1 MAGDALTAPEGAEE
15 TSIPTAKGRHRGF
28 FSPWLR
34 MGASLRKGSAEP
46 RPVKLARLGVSGQ
59 GSEGDVTP
67 IPHLSDPALKELDL
81 ASIRPD
87 LSFVRITYHNTR
99 NEYLYE
105 VIEPPLSKIEKELTE
120 RLRVRLID
128 DFQPLPEHD
137 PEPKRRELRR
147 MVDGLL
153 QAWELAPGP
162 PTKSRIL
169 DYLERDFVGYGLVE
183 APMTDTEVEDISC
196 DGVGVPLYIYHRKYG
211 SIRSNLKFSNAKD
224 LDDYV
229 VWIAQRSGKHISVA
243 TPMLDATVPDGSRLQ
258 ATLGTHVTKRGSSFT
273 IRRFRDNPFTPV
285 DLLKFTT
292 MSPEM
297 MAYLWIAIENGQ
309 SMMVCG
315 GTASGKTTTLNATL
329 LFIPPQMKIVSIEDT
344 RELNLPH
351 ENWVPS
357 LTRAG
362 FGAKSVISGKAPG
375 EIDMFDLLATA
386 LRQRPQY
393 LMVGEVRGA
402 EAFIVFQA
410 MATGKTC
417 YTTFHAESV
426 SAMVHRMENPPIS
439 LPRSLV
445 SALNLVLLQ
454 RQVKVGTKMTR
465 RVQSLTEIV
474 GLDPE
479 TNELIT
485 NSVYSWNPSDDT
497 FLYSGHSY
505 IYERV
510 ALMKNLSM
518 KEIERE
524 VRNRVELLD
533 YMVAKDAQATRQRPF
548 THRDVGQ
555 LVAYYYKEPA
565 RALAES
571 RGELQ
576 RLKDLKTGP
585 QGAPVVPRQ
594 A

>member
-1 MAGDALTAPEGAEE
+1 VAGEAIEAPGDDDGTTTAPPPKR
-15 TSIPTAKGRHRGF
+15 SF

-34 MGASLRKGSAEP
+34 MGASLRKGSADP
-46 RPVKLARLGVSGQ
+46 RAVKLARLGISGQ
-59 GSEGDVTP
+59 GADRDVTP
-67 IPHLSDPALKELDL
+67 VPAITDPALKQLDL
-81 ASIRPD
+81 APIRPGITY
-87 LSFVRITYHNTR
+87 VRISYHNQR

-105 VIEPPLSKIEKELTE
+105 VIEPPLSALEKELTD
-120 RLRVRLID
+120 RLRTVLIAQ
-128 DFQPLPEHD
+128 FEPLPEHD
-137 PEPKRRELRR
+137 PETKRRELRR
-147 MVDGLL
+147 MVDDQLL
-153 QAWELAPGP
+153 AWELSPGP
-162 PTKSRIL
+162 TTKSRIL
-169 DYLERDFVGYGLVE
+169 YYLERDFVGYGVVE
-183 APMTDTEVEDISC
+183 VPMTDTEVEDISC
-196 DGVGVPLYIYHRKYG
+196 DGVGIPLYIYHRKYG
-211 SIRSNLKFSNAKD
+211 SIRSNLKFGGAKE
-224 LDDYV
+224 LDDFV
-229 VWIAQRSGKHISVA
+229 VWLAQRSGKHISVA
-243 TPMLDATVPDGSRLQ
+243 SPILDATVPDGSRLQ
-258 ATLGTHVTKRGSSFT
+258 ATLGVHVTKRGSSFT

-285 DLLKFTT
+285 DLLKFKT

-362 FGAKSVISGKAPG
+362 FGAKNLTSGKAPG
-375 EIDMFDLLATA
+375 EIDMFDLLAAA

-485 NSVYSWNPSDDT
+485 NSVYSWNPADDT

-518 KEIERE
+518 KEMERE
-524 VRNRVELLD
+524 VRNRVEILD
-533 YMVAKDAQATRQRPF
+533 FMMAKDAQATRQRPY

-555 LVAYYYKEPA
+555 LVSFYYKEPQKALSEA
-565 RALAES
+565 RAEMAK
-571 RGELQ
+571 
-576 RLKDLKTGP
+576 LKEK
-585 QGAPVVPRQ
+585 APPPAPAR
-594 A
+594 

>member
-1 MAGDALTAPEGAEE
+1 MASATERDRGSYDDDAEM
-15 TSIPTAKGRHRGF
+15 HRGHQRRF
-28 FSPWLR
+28 GPWLR
-34 MGASLRKGSAEP
+34 LGASLRRNKTDP
-46 RPVKLARLGVSGQ
+46 RAVKLARLGVSGQ
-59 GSEGDVTP
+59 GSQTDITP
-67 IPHLSDPALKELDL
+67 IPPLTDPLLKELDL
-81 ASIRPD
+81 APIVPGV
-87 LSFVRITYHNTR
+87 SFVRITYHTQR
-99 NEYLYE
+99 NEHLYE
-105 VIEPPLSKIEKELTE
+105 VIEPPLSPLERDLTE
-120 RLRVRLID
+120 RLRATLIA

-137 PEPKRRELRR
+137 AETKTNEMRR
-147 MVDGLL
+147 MVDKKL
-153 QAWELAPGP
+153 QEWELSPGP
-162 PTKSRIL
+162 ATKGRIL
-169 DYLERDFVGYGLVE
+169 YHLDRDFIGYGIVDV
-183 APMTDTEVEDISC
+183 PMTDTEVEDISC
-196 DGVGVPLYIYHRKYG
+196 DGVGIPLYIYHRKYG
-211 SIRSNLKFSNAKD
+211 SIRSNLKFHSSKE

-229 VWIAQRSGKHISVA
+229 VWLAQRSGKHISVA
-243 TPMLDATVPDGSRLQ
+243 NPILDATVPDGSRLQ
-258 ATLGTHVTKRGSSFT
+258 ATLGIHVTKRGSSFT

-285 DLLKFTT
+285 DLLKFKT

-297 MAYLWIAIENGQ
+297 MAYLWIAIETGQ

-362 FGAKSVISGKAPG
+362 FGAKNVVSGKAPG
-375 EIDMFDLLATA
+375 EIDMFDLLAAA

-454 RQVKVGTKMTR
+454 RQVKVGQKMTR

-485 NSVYSWNPSDDT
+485 NSVYSWNPADDT
-497 FLYSGHSY
+497 FLFSGHSY

-510 ALMKNLSM
+510 ALMRNWSM
-518 KEIERE
+518 KQMEQE
-524 VRNRVELLD
+524 VRNRVEMLD
-533 YMVAKDAQATRQRPF
+533 CMMARDARATRQKPY

-555 LVAYYYKEPA
+555 MVAFYYKEPEKALSEA
-565 RALAES
+565 RAELA
-571 RGELQ
+571 RN
-576 RLKDLKTGP
+576 RP
-585 QGAPVVPRQ
+585 PAR
-594 A
+594 

>member
-1 MAGDALTAPEGAEE
+1 MSSAAKSPANPDAVPGGSSRSARRP
-15 TSIPTAKGRHRGF
+15 KRVF

-34 MGASLRKGSAEP
+34 MGASLRKGSADP

-59 GSEGDVTP
+59 GAVDEVTP
-67 IPHLSDPALKELDL
+67 IPPLDDPYLKELDL
-81 ASIRPD
+81 APIRPG
-87 LSFVRITYHNTR
+87 LSYVRNTIQTQR

-105 VIEPPLSKIEKELTE
+105 VIEPPMTPLERELTE
-120 RLRVRLID
+120 RLRVSLVAE
-128 DFQPLPEHD
+128 FEPLLEND
-137 PEPKRRELRR
+137 PETKRRELRR
-147 MVDGLL
+147 MVDEKL
-153 QAWELAPGP
+153 QEWELAPGP
-162 PTKSRIL
+162 TTKGRIL
-169 DYLERDFVGYGLVE
+169 YYLERDFIGYGVVDV
-183 APMTDTEVEDISC
+183 PMTDSEVEDISC
-196 DGVGVPLYIYHRKYG
+196 DGVAIPLYIYHRKYG
-211 SIRSNLKFSNAKD
+211 SIRSNLKFATAKEV
-224 LDDYV
+224 DDYV
-229 VWIAQRSGKHISVA
+229 VWLAQRSGKHISVA
-243 TPMLDATVPDGSRLQ
+243 NPILDATVPDGSRLQ
-258 ATLGTHVTKRGSSFT
+258 ATLGQHVTKRGSSFT

-285 DLLKFTT
+285 DLLKFKT

-297 MAYLWIAIENGQ
+297 MAYLWIAIEHGQ

-362 FGAKSVISGKAPG
+362 FGAKNVVTGKVPG
-375 EIDMFDLLATA
+375 EIDMFDLLAAA

-393 LMVGEVRGA
+393 LMVGEVRGS

-426 SAMVHRMENPPIS
+426 SAMVHRMENPPIT

-454 RQVKVGTKMTR
+454 RQVKVGQKMTR

-485 NSVYSWNPSDDT
+485 NSVYSWNPADDT
-497 FLYSGHSY
+497 FLFSGHSY
-505 IYERV
+505 VYERV
-510 ALMKNLSM
+510 AMMKNLSM
-518 KEIERE
+518 KEMERE
-524 VRNRVELLD
+524 VRNRVEMLD
-533 YMVAKDAQATRQRPF
+533 YMMARDARATRQHPY

-555 LVAYYYKEPA
+555 LVSYYYKEPQA
-565 RALAES
+565 ALAEA
-571 RGELQ
+571 RAETA
-576 RLKDLKTGP
+576 RLK
-585 QGAPVVPRQ
+585 PVPAR
-594 A
+594 

>member
-1 MAGDALTAPEGAEE
+1 VASDVEPATDEAAAP
-15 TSIPTAKGRHRGF
+15 PRRAKKKSTGSS
-28 FSPWLR
+28 SPFLR
-34 MGASLRKGSAEP
+34 LGASLRKGSSEP

-59 GSEGDVTP
+59 GSSGEVTP
-67 IPHLSDPALKELDL
+67 IPPITDPQLKELDT
-81 ASIRPD
+81 APIRPGF
-87 LSFVRITYHNTR
+87 SFVRITYHNTR

-105 VIEPPLSKIEKELTE
+105 VIEPPLSPIEKDLAE
-120 RLRVRLID
+120 RLRVVLID
-128 DFQPLPEHD
+128 DFEPLPEID
-137 PEPKRRELRR
+137 PETKRRELRR
-147 MVDGLL
+147 MVDAKL
-153 QAWELAPGP
+153 QEWELGP
-162 PTKSRIL
+162 SPTTKGRIL
-169 DYLERDFVGYGLVE
+169 YFLERDFIGYGIVDV
-183 APMTDTEVEDISC
+183 PMTDTEVEDISC
-196 DGVGVPLYIYHRKYG
+196 DGVGIPLYIYHRKYG
-211 SIRSNLKFSNAKD
+211 SIRSNLKFADSKL

-229 VWIAQRSGKHISVA
+229 IWLAQRSGKHISVA
-243 TPMLDATVPDGSRLQ
+243 SPILDATVPDGSRLQ
-258 ATLGTHVTKRGSSFT
+258 ATLGVHVTKRGSSFT

-285 DLLKFTT
+285 DLLKFKT

-362 FGAKSVISGKAPG
+362 FGAKNLTSGKAPG
-375 EIDMFDLLATA
+375 EIDMFDLLAAA

-485 NSVYSWNPSDDT
+485 NSVYSWNPADDT

-518 KEIERE
+518 KEMEKE
-524 VRNRVELLD
+524 VRNRAEMLD
-533 YMVAKDAQATRQRPF
+533 YLMFLDKRATRMKPF

-555 LVAYYYKEPA
+555 LVAFYYKEPD
-565 RALAES
+565 RALAEA
-571 RGELQ
+571 RAEMA
-576 RLKDLKTGP
+576 KAKV
-585 QGAPVVPRQ
+585 APAVAAPAAR
-594 A
+594 

>member
-1 MAGDALTAPEGAEE
+1 MAGEAVTPEEDAEQPVP
-15 TSIPTAKGRHRGF
+15 SGRPRKRGG

-34 MGASLRKGSAEP
+34 LGASLRKGSAEP

-59 GSEGDVTP
+59 GTEGEVTP
-67 IPHLSDPALKELDL
+67 VPPLADANLKELDL
-81 ASIRPD
+81 APIRPGF
-87 LSFVRITYHNTR
+87 SFVRITFHNTR

-105 VIEPPLSKIEKELTE
+105 VIEPPLSSVERDLTE
-120 RLRVRLID
+120 RLRTVLID
-128 DFQPLPEHD
+128 AFEPLPEID
-137 PEPKRRELRR
+137 PETKRRELRR
-147 MVDGLL
+147 MVDAKL
-153 QAWELAPGP
+153 QEWELGPGP
-162 PTKSRIL
+162 TTKGRIL
-169 DYLERDFVGYGLVE
+169 YHLERDFIGYGIVDV
-183 APMTDTEVEDISC
+183 PMTDTEVEDISC
-196 DGVGVPLYIYHRKYG
+196 DGVGIPLYIYHRKYG
-211 SIRSNLKFSNAKD
+211 SIRSNLKFHDAKE

-229 VWIAQRSGKHISVA
+229 IWLAQRSGKHISVA
-243 TPMLDATVPDGSRLQ
+243 SPILDATVPDGSRLQ

-285 DLLKFTT
+285 DLLKFKT

-362 FGAKSVISGKAPG
+362 FGAKNLVSGKAPG
-375 EIDMFDLLATA
+375 EIDMFDLLASA

-485 NSVYSWNPSDDT
+485 NSVYSWNPADDT

-505 IYERV
+505 VYERV

-518 KEIERE
+518 KEMERE
-524 VRNRVELLD
+524 VRNRVEMLD
-533 YMVAKDAQATRQRPF
+533 YLMLRDAQATRLKPF

-555 LVAYYYKEPA
+555 LVAYYYKEPDK
-565 RALAES
+565 ALAEA
-571 RGELQ
+571 RVELAKAKPPATPAAA
-576 RLKDLKTGP
+576 R
-585 QGAPVVPRQ
+585 
-594 A
+594 

>member
-1 MAGDALTAPEGAEE
+1 MAGEALEPQTSEE
-15 TSIPTAKGRHRGF
+15 PIERSKRKAG
-28 FSPWLR
+28 FSPLLR
-34 MGASLRKGSAEP
+34 LGAAMRKGSTDP
-46 RPVKLARLGVSGQ
+46 RSVRLARLGVSGQ
-59 GSEGDVTP
+59 GSEGPVTP
-67 IPHLSDPALKELDL
+67 VPPLGDPALKQLELDP
-81 ASIRPD
+81 IKENF
-87 LSFVRITYHNTR
+87 SFVRITFHNVR
-99 NEYLYE
+99 NEHLYE
-105 VIEPPLSKIEKELTE
+105 VIEPPLSPIEKDLLE
-120 RLRVRLID
+120 RLRDSLVD
-128 DFQPLPEHD
+128 DFQPLVETD
-137 PEPKRRELRR
+137 IDSRRKELRR
-147 MVDGLL
+147 MVDDKLHL
-153 QAWELAPGP
+153 WELSPGP
-162 PTKSRIL
+162 TTKGRLIY
-169 DYLERDFVGYGLVE
+169 YLERDFIGYGVIDV
-183 APMTDTEVEDISC
+183 PMSDSEVEDISC
-196 DGVGVPLYIYHRKYG
+196 DGVGIPLYIYHRKYG
-211 SIRSNLKFSNAKD
+211 SIRSNIKFTNSTD
-224 LDDYV
+224 LDKYV
-229 VWIAQRSGKHISVA
+229 VWLAQRSGKHISVA
-243 TPMLDATVPDGSRLQ
+243 APMLDATVPDGSRLQ
-258 ATLGTHVTKRGSSFT
+258 ATLGMHVTKRGSSFT

-285 DLLKFTT
+285 DLLKFKT
-292 MSPEM
+292 MSAEM
-297 MAYLWIAIENGQ
+297 MAYLWIAIEAGQ

-362 FGAKSVISGKAPG
+362 FGAKNMVSGKAPG
-375 EIDMFDLLATA
+375 EIDMFDLLAAA

-485 NSVYSWNPSDDT
+485 NSVYSWNPADDT
-497 FLYSGHSY
+497 FLFSGHSY
-505 IYERV
+505 VYERV
-510 ALMKNLSM
+510 AIMKNWTM
-518 KEIERE
+518 KEMDRE
-524 VRNRVELLD
+524 VRNRVEILEFLRW
-533 YMVAKDAQATRQRPF
+533 KDTQATRQKPF
-548 THRDVGQ
+548 THRDVG
-555 LVAYYYKEPA
+555 
-565 RALAES
+565 
-571 RGELQ
+571 
-576 RLKDLKTGP
+576 
-585 QGAPVVPRQ
+585 
-594 A
+594 

>member
-1 MAGDALTAPEGAEE
+1 MASEVEE
-15 TSIPTAKGRHRGF
+15 TSLEEDPTTASSPSEKRRGF
-28 FSPWLR
+28 FPPLLR
-34 MGASLRKGSAEP
+34 AGAVLQRGSRDPHAVRLSSLG
-46 RPVKLARLGVSGQ
+46 LSGQ
-59 GSEGDVTP
+59 GSEGPVTP
-67 IPHLSDPALKELDL
+67 VPPLDDPHLTQLDL
-81 ASIRPD
+81 APIRENF
-87 LSFVRITYHNTR
+87 SFIRITFHDVR
-99 NEYLYE
+99 NEHLYE
-105 VIEPPLSKIEKELTE
+105 VIEPPLSPIEKEIFEKLK
-120 RLRVRLID
+120 VALID
-128 DFQPLPEHD
+128 RFEPLAETD
-137 PEPKRRELRR
+137 PTTKRRAMRR
-147 MVDGLL
+147 MVDDLL
-153 QAWELAPGP
+153 KEWQVAPS
-162 PTKSRIL
+162 PTTRGRVTY
-169 DYLERDFVGYGLVE
+169 YLERDFIGYGV
-183 APMTDTEVEDISC
+183 ADVPMTDSEVEDISC

-211 SIRSNLKFSNAKD
+211 SIRSNLKFATATE
-224 LDDYV
+224 LDQYV
-229 VWIAQRSGKHISVA
+229 IWLAQRSGKHISVA
-243 TPMLDATVPDGSRLQ
+243 SPLLDATVPDGSRLQ
-258 ATLGTHVTKRGSSFT
+258 ATLGMHVTKRGSSFT

-285 DLLKFTT
+285 DLLKFKT

-297 MAYLWIAIENGQ
+297 MAYLWIAIETGQ

-362 FGAKSVISGKAPG
+362 FGAKNIASGKAPG

-465 RVQSLTEIV
+465 RVSSLTEIV

-485 NSVYSWNPSDDT
+485 NSVYSWNPADDT
-497 FLYSGHSY
+497 FLFSGHSY

-510 ALMKNLSM
+510 ALMKNWSM
-518 KEIERE
+518 KDIERE
-524 VRNRVELLD
+524 VRGRTEMLE
-533 YMVAKDAQATRQRPF
+533 YMKWKESQATRQHPF
-548 THRDVGQ
+548 THRDVGR
-555 LVAYYYKEPA
+555 LVSFYYKEPQQALTEA
-565 RALAES
+565 RAEMERSGRA
-571 RGELQ
+571 
-576 RLKDLKTGP
+576 
-585 QGAPVVPRQ
+585 A
-594 A
+594 

>member
-1 MAGDALTAPEGAEE
+1 MASDVEPATEE
-15 TSIPTAKGRHRGF
+15 TRAGARPSRSKKKSTGTS
-28 FSPWLR
+28 SPFLR
-34 MGASLRKGSAEP
+34 LGASLRKGSSEP

-59 GSEGDVTP
+59 GSSGEVTP
-67 IPHLSDPALKELDL
+67 IPPIEDPQLKELDT
-81 ASIRPD
+81 APIRPGF
-87 LSFVRITYHNTR
+87 SFVRITYHNTR

-105 VIEPPLSKIEKELTE
+105 VIEPPVSPIEKDLLE
-120 RLRVRLID
+120 RLRVVLVD
-128 DFQPLPEHD
+128 DFEPLPELD
-137 PEPKRRELRR
+137 PETKRRELRR
-147 MVDGLL
+147 MVDAKL
-153 QAWELAPGP
+153 QEWELGP
-162 PTKSRIL
+162 SPTTKGRIL
-169 DYLERDFVGYGLVE
+169 YFLERDFIGYGIVDV
-183 APMTDTEVEDISC
+183 PMTDSEVEDISC
-196 DGVGVPLYIYHRKYG
+196 DGVGIPLYIYHRKYG
-211 SIRSNLKFSNAKD
+211 SIRSNLRFADSKL

-229 VWIAQRSGKHISVA
+229 IWLAQRSGKHISVA
-243 TPMLDATVPDGSRLQ
+243 SPILDATVPDGSRLQ
-258 ATLGTHVTKRGSSFT
+258 ATLGVHVTKRGSSFT

-285 DLLKFTT
+285 DLLKFKT

-362 FGAKSVISGKAPG
+362 FGAKNLTSGKAPG
-375 EIDMFDLLATA
+375 EIDMFDLLAAA

-454 RQVKVGTKMTR
+454 RQVKVGQKMTR

-485 NSVYSWNPSDDT
+485 NSVYSWNPADDT
-497 FLYSGHSY
+497 FLFSGHSY

-518 KEIERE
+518 KEMEKE
-524 VRNRVELLD
+524 VRNRVEILD
-533 YMVAKDAQATRQRPF
+533 YMMAKDARATRQNPY

-555 LVAYYYKEPA
+555 LVSFYYKEPA
-565 RALAES
+565 KALAET
-571 RGELQ
+571 RDELA
-576 RLKDLKTGP
+576 RLKP
-585 QGAPVVPRQ
+585 PAR
-594 A
+594 

>member
-1 MAGDALTAPEGAEE
+1 MASDVEPATEE
-15 TSIPTAKGRHRGF
+15 TRTGARPRRSKKKSTGTS
-28 FSPWLR
+28 SPFLR
-34 MGASLRKGSAEP
+34 LGASLRKGSSEP

-59 GSEGDVTP
+59 GSSGEVTP
-67 IPHLSDPALKELDL
+67 IPPIEDPQLKELDT
-81 ASIRPD
+81 APIRPGF
-87 LSFVRITYHNTR
+87 SFVRITYHNTR

-105 VIEPPLSKIEKELTE
+105 VIEPPVSPIEKDLLE
-120 RLRVRLID
+120 RLRVVLVD
-128 DFQPLPEHD
+128 DFEPLPELD
-137 PEPKRRELRR
+137 PETKRRELRR
-147 MVDGLL
+147 MVDAKL
-153 QAWELAPGP
+153 QEWELGP
-162 PTKSRIL
+162 SPTTKGRIL
-169 DYLERDFVGYGLVE
+169 YFLERDFIGYGIVDV
-183 APMTDTEVEDISC
+183 PMTDSEVEDISC
-196 DGVGVPLYIYHRKYG
+196 DGVGIPLYIYHRKYG
-211 SIRSNLKFSNAKD
+211 SIRSNLRFADSKL

-229 VWIAQRSGKHISVA
+229 IWLAQRSGKHISVA
-243 TPMLDATVPDGSRLQ
+243 SPILDATVPDGSRLQ
-258 ATLGTHVTKRGSSFT
+258 ATLGVHVTKRGSSFT

-285 DLLKFTT
+285 DLLKFKT

-362 FGAKSVISGKAPG
+362 FGAKNLTSGKAPG
-375 EIDMFDLLATA
+375 EIDMFDLLAAA

-485 NSVYSWNPSDDT
+485 NSVYSWNPADDT

-518 KEIERE
+518 KEMEKE
-524 VRNRVELLD
+524 VRNRAEMLD
-533 YMVAKDAQATRQRPF
+533 YLMFLDKRATRLKPF

-555 LVAYYYKEPA
+555 LVAFYYKEPE
-565 RALAES
+565 RALAEA
-571 RGELQ
+571 RAEMA
-576 RLKDLKTGP
+576 KAKV
-585 QGAPVVPRQ
+585 APNVAAPAAR
-594 A
+594 